1 VTTSPLQ
8 TPRLD
13 LEPVSPAHA
22 DEMVLLLADRALY
35 AFYDDEAS
43 PTLDELRARYARW
56 AGGGSPDGRETWCT
70 WILRERSTGSCA
82 GFVQA
87 TVHLEERTAELAWVV
102 GTAYQGRG
110 LAREAAAAVRDAVL
124 VGAHATGADA
134 VEHVVAHIAP
144 GNAASEAVAA
154 AVGLQATPEHDPDG
168 ERLWRLAPPAGRGGI
183 STSRDRA

>member
-1 VTTSPLQ
+1 MTTSPLQ
-8 TPRLD
+8 TVRLD

-22 DEMVLLLADRALY
+22 DEMVGLLADRALY

-56 AGGGSPDGRETWCT
+56 AGGASPDGRETWCT

-124 VGAHATGADA
+124 AGAHATDA
-134 VEHVVAHIAP
+134 APAAHVVAHIAP
-144 GNAASEAVAA
+144 GNAASEAVAHA
-154 AVGLQATPEHDPDG
+154 IGLHATDGLDPDG
-168 ERLWRLAPPAGRGGI
+168 ERVWRLP
-183 STSRDRA
+183 DRPLSA